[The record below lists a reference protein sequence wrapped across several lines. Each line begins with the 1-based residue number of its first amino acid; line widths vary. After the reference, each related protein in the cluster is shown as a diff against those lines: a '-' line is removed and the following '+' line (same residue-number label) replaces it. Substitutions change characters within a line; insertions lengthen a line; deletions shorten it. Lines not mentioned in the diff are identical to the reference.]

1 MAQLFIA
8 MFEGAIISD
17 YFQVVGGLMDPSVNC
32 MQVVGGRGGV
42 DGAAIK
48 RLINSTCRFQG
59 GFKQWRHLGSNPAFP
74 FKWIPVAFQIA
85 FK

>member
-32 MQVVGGRGGV
+32 MQVVGGRGV
-42 DGAAIK
+42 
-48 RLINSTCRFQG
+48 STVLPSRG
-59 GFKQWRHLGSNPAFP
+59 
-74 FKWIPVAFQIA
+74 
-85 FK
+85 